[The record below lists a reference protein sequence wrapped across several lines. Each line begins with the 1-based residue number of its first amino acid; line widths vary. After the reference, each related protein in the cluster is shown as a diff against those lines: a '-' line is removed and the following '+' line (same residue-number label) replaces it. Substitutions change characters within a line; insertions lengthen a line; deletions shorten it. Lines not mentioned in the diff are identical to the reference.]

1 MCFIVHVHGVFWSFH
16 CPRWR
21 LCALKGVSKFVQQT
35 GVKWR
40 EILMKFASNKS
51 ALVLLRHQC
60 RRSLHQRSCWCW
72 TTRPQQAL
80 TAATDLADLSPLHLW
95 NGKSLVKV
103 KLQMIS
109 DVSCLEFLYSICR
122 AHFRLFKCWFP
133 LTPAQPK
140 SGMPNLLWALAEKAG
155 ARAEKKHVTL
165 PASWAEGFSQRPTKI
180 ARILHVLPCSPRAGK
195 LMICPGICGSS
206 CLLWCWPLLP
216 HCKSSKTRACS
227 EAHSLGKWYS
237 QFSKG
242 IMQVQLTSLFFQ
254 SPFEIL
260 RLVLYCQAC
269 SNAGAPIDSTI
280 PTAKW
285 AFWRSA
291 VEIKSKD
298 ANQPVP
304 ELRT

>member
-140 SGMPNLLWALAEKAG
+140 EWNAQFAMS
-155 ARAEKKHVTL
+155 
-165 PASWAEGFSQRPTKI
+165 ASWEGRGPCWKKNTSPCRLLEPKGFHRGPRKSPEFFMFS
-180 ARILHVLPCSPRAGK
+180 HVLPELES
-195 LMICPGICGSS
+195 
-206 CLLWCWPLLP
+206 LWFVLEFV
-216 HCKSSKTRACS
+216 
-227 EAHSLGKWYS
+227 EAAVCHDVGLYS
-237 QFSKG
+237 
-242 IMQVQLTSLFFQ
+242 
-254 SPFEIL
+254 
-260 RLVLYCQAC
+260 
-269 SNAGAPIDSTI
+269 
-280 PTAKW
+280 PTANQAKLEL
-285 AFWRSA
+285 AVRRAVLASGTVSFQKESCKFNLRVFW
-291 VEIKSKD
+291 SK
-298 ANQPVP
+298 VP
-304 ELRT
+304 STSFD